1 MLVIGTAVRSGTL
14 VLPHG
19 DWAAWAEAVLHTVDA
34 ALQHTAP
41 TWLGH
46 CKLLIET
53 AETVVYASL
62 VEANGTISWSGS
74 ASELDTEAAITLYCA
89 VYGVDDD
96 QANNA
101 VEHTLRQFPAVL
113 VD

>member
-1 MLVIGTAVRSGTL
+1 MMLVIGTAVRSGN
-14 VLPHG
+14 VMLPA
-19 DWAAWAEAVLHTVDA
+19 DWAALAHAMLHTVDTE
-34 ALQHTAP
+34 LQRFAP

-53 AETVVYASL
+53 PQTVVYASL
-62 VEANGTISWSGS
+62 VEADGAISWSSS
-74 ASELDTEAAITLYCA
+74 ASDLGMEATITLYCA
-89 VYGVDDD
+89 VYGVDDT

>member
-1 MLVIGTAVRSGTL
+1 MLVIGTAVRSGTM
-14 VLPHG
+14 VLLHG
-19 DWAAWAEAVLHTVDA
+19 DWAMWAEAVLHTVDA
-34 ALQHTAP
+34 ALQQHAP

-53 AETVVYASL
+53 PQTVVYASL
-62 VEANGTISWSGS
+62 VEANGAISWSGS
-74 ASELDTEAAITLYCA
+74 ACELSMEAAITLYCA

-101 VEHTLRQFPAVL
+101 VEHTFRHFPAVL